1 MPVFNDSNLEKAY
14 QNIYGQLQGSGG
26 YTPLS
31 MPEQTLDSITEQ
43 LAGALR
49 PQFERAIAQRYGATK
64 EQKARIDVDAASR
77 GMGSSTWVTDAKNRI
92 MNAEAADIA
101 GLESDYASQLAGDAL
116 NQYNNYLGDK
126 LALDQYNQKLAQALG
141 DDAYA
146 RTMQQLSAGLV
157 SPVSKGGK
165 GGGGG
170 NGNGSNRYFDG
181 NKWWNSREEYEVA
194 MKKEQDLVNKVG
206 SAATKAGG
214 TVADIM
220 LPMLQGV
227 VFGSGKTEQKAEQK
241 KEVGGTNPEKNIA
254 KLLPN
259 TWR

>member
-1 MPVFNDSNLEKAY
+1 MAVFNDANLEKAY

-26 YTPLS
+26 YTPIS

-157 SPVSKGGK
+157 KPVGKGGK

-170 NGNGSNRYFDG
+170 NPNGKFYANG
-181 NKWWNSREEYEVA
+181 QWWDS
-194 MKKEQDLVNKVG
+194 
-206 SAATKAGG
+206 
-214 TVADIM
+214 
-220 LPMLQGV
+220 
-227 VFGSGKTEQKAEQK
+227 EQKYLDWAKGE
-241 KEVGGTNPEKNIA
+241 EEKARQEALNASLNEKARQSGDLIVSGSRLNSMRGR
-254 KLLPN
+254 KY
-259 TWR
+259 

>member
-1 MPVFNDSNLEKAY
+1 MAVFNDANLNKAY
-14 QNIYGQLQGSGG
+14 QDIYSQLQGSGG

-49 PQFERAIAQRYGATK
+49 PQFEKAIAQRYGATK

-126 LALDQYNQKLAQALG
+126 LALDQYNQKLQQALG
-141 DDAYA
+141 DDALA
-146 RTMQQLSAGLV
+146 RTMQQLKAGLI

-165 GGGGG
+165 GGGNP
-170 NGNGSNRYFDG
+170 NGKFYANGQ
-181 NKWWNSREEYEVA
+181 WWDSEQAYLDWAKGEEEKKRQEALNASLNEKARQSGDLIVSGSRLNSMRGRKY
-194 MKKEQDLVNKVG
+194 
-206 SAATKAGG
+206 
-214 TVADIM
+214 
-220 LPMLQGV
+220 
-227 VFGSGKTEQKAEQK
+227 
-241 KEVGGTNPEKNIA
+241 
-254 KLLPN
+254 
-259 TWR
+259 

>member
-1 MPVFNDSNLEKAY
+1 MAVFNDANLEKAY
-14 QNIYGQLQGSGG
+14 QSIYGQLQGSGG

-146 RTMQQLSAGLV
+146 RVMQQLSAGLI
-157 SPVSKGGK
+157 SPVSKGGGNPR
-165 GGGGG
+165 GGDDGLDLD
-170 NGNGSNRYFDG
+170 NEVPPIEEYFDPTNG
-181 NKWWNSREEYEVA
+181 IQAGIQGLLSGVQTQGQRISNAIQSGIQGGIDSLPLLGQQASGGVKS
-194 MKKEQDLVNKVG
+194 
-206 SAATKAGG
+206 TKAF
-214 TVADIM
+214 A
-220 LPMLQGV
+220 
-227 VFGSGKTEQKAEQK
+227 KTEPWTGLTQSQ
-241 KEVGGTNPEKNIA
+241 V
-254 KLLPN
+254 
-259 TWR
+259 RR

>member
-1 MPVFNDSNLEKAY
+1 MAVFNDANLEKAY

-26 YTPLS
+26 YTPIS

-157 SPVSKGGK
+157 KPVGKGGK
-165 GGGGG
+165 GGGGDGYNPADEIGGIEINDEYIRALQAENEDLRGRLEG
-170 NGNGSNRYFDG
+170 N
-181 NKWWNSREEYEVA
+181 REFQLRENPKPI
-194 MKKEQDLVNKVG
+194 MPK
-206 SAATKAGG
+206 TTAGG
-214 TVADIM
+214 GITA
-220 LPMLQGV
+220 P
-227 VFGSGKTEQKAEQK
+227 KAFANL
-241 KEVGGTNPEKNIA
+241 TSTSN
-254 KLLPN
+254 
-259 TWR
+259 WR

>member
-1 MPVFNDSNLEKAY
+1 MAVFNDANLNKAY
-14 QNIYGQLQGSGG
+14 QDIYSQLQGSGG

-49 PQFERAIAQRYGATK
+49 PQFEKAIAQRYGATK

-146 RTMQQLSAGLV
+146 RTMQQLNAGLV
-157 SPVSKGGK
+157 SPVSKGGSGTK
-165 GGGGG
+165 PTTG
-170 NGNGSNRYFDG
+170 FWADG
-181 NKWWNSREEYEVA
+181 KLWKSEQEYLDWLKTQTSDEVPEITPA
-194 MKKEQDLVNKVG
+194 TGRKVTYGEG
-206 SAATKAGG
+206 SASVARADEYGNRPVGKYDAYNQKLYQTGSLVSSEPKTYKKVTK
-214 TVADIM
+214 
-220 LPMLQGV
+220 
-227 VFGSGKTEQKAEQK
+227 KTK
-241 KEVGGTNPEKNIA
+241 
-254 KLLPN
+254 
-259 TWR
+259 

>member
-1 MPVFNDSNLEKAY
+1 MAVFNDANLNKAY
-14 QNIYGQLQGSGG
+14 QDIYSQLQGSGG

-146 RTMQQLSAGLV
+146 RTMQQLNAGLV
-157 SPVSKGGK
+157 SPVSKGGSGTKPPTGFWADGKLWKSEQEYLDWAK
-165 GGGGG
+165 GEEEKKRQEALNASLNEKARQSGDLIVS
-170 NGNGSNRYFDG
+170 GSRL
-181 NKWWNSREEYEVA
+181 NSMRGRKY
-194 MKKEQDLVNKVG
+194 
-206 SAATKAGG
+206 
-214 TVADIM
+214 
-220 LPMLQGV
+220 
-227 VFGSGKTEQKAEQK
+227 
-241 KEVGGTNPEKNIA
+241 
-254 KLLPN
+254 
-259 TWR
+259 

>member
-1 MPVFNDSNLEKAY
+1 MAVFNDANLEKAY

-49 PQFERAIAQRYGATK
+49 PQFEKAIAQRYGATK

-141 DDAYA
+141 DDAYG
-146 RTMQQLSAGLV
+146 RVMQQLSAGLI
-157 SPVSKGGK
+157 SPVKKGGSPK
-165 GGGGG
+165 PKPTPDPDPNDELKDDPNDEITAGKIYIP
-170 NGNGSNRYFDG
+170 N
-181 NKWWNSREEYEVA
+181 
-194 MKKEQDLVNKVG
+194 
-206 SAATKAGG
+206 TK
-214 TVADIM
+214 INN
-220 LPMLQGV
+220 
-227 VFGSGKTEQKAEQK
+227 F
-241 KEVGGTNPEKNIA
+241 VGGSRHNYLVQDKFNDGSKQI
-254 KLLPN
+254 L
-259 TWR
+259 R